1 MQHHRLITGPFLIVG
16 ALWFAG
22 NVAVLSEPAR
32 ADENAFTL
40 AKLRKVR
47 KEMTHRK
54 RRIIF
59 NNDGDDFEGHAGKD
73 NNRTEESAAM
83 TATPEGLLK
92 LRTTALLGSQV
103 DTIFY
108 SSVYGL
114 RLLYRDS
121 AFKRIYEFPDR
132 KPKRREVGIRN
143 CQALITNYGMDNLE
157 VMIDCAR
164 KNDLEIFFSNRM
176 NDNHDWY
183 FPGFLSAIK
192 VRHPEYTIGHA
203 DANASGTQSPEKTLR
218 LMLQGKQGETALN
231 FELPVIR
238 NLTVAAMREICRNYD
253 IDGIDLDYFRFFKLF
268 PDPVGPEEME
278 LLTDMMRKMR
288 IMTEEEGLRR
298 GRPILIATRA
308 INSLDRCLNWGMDF
322 ETWLEEDLIDIIM
335 PIHVSKQLG
344 SLEGFYKLARRY
356 DVPIYPCVRY
366 HAVYQHSWE
375 ECRGEAM
382 TRFAE
387 GADGIT
393 TFNKF
398 DPNHQM
404 WWELG
409 DPQVLRALDKT
420 YTCPQYL
427 PVTLTKDEC
436 KPIRLLVAEDLKSNP
451 PEGKRRSIVLRI
463 HVTGLTTPRDLQVR
477 LNDQRI
483 EPIRKWDA
491 SPTPAESSQA
501 PPDDQHTWIE
511 FAPAAALFTE
521 PENLLTASVTPQN
534 GPVTIDDVELR
545 VVLVDAEV
553 IQLATGGKTNYQI
566 VVADEPAVQIQA
578 AANELAEFLRQ
589 VTGAHF
595 PVIKASSAASKPRIL
610 VGPSKALDLP
620 VDWAGLGPEGFV
632 IQTLG
637 KNLVIAGGPR
647 RGTINGVYTFLE
659 NVVGCRWYTP
669 KFSVIPRKEVLAINP
684 LDIRT
689 VPPFES
695 RQTWRFMAPHG
706 DANANWLARQRLNML
721 HPAERWYP
729 LIDSN
734 PKLAG
739 CMTYISSFG
748 HTLGHNKLLPYAEFD
763 KHPEYFA
770 LVNGE
775 RRKTG
780 QPCMTNPDA
789 VRLIVQNA
797 RRWLNNDPQG
807 DILSISQPDGDFE
820 LTACQCSKC
829 SAAFEKYGPTGA
841 LMRFV
846 NRVAQACLTNSP
858 VQGELYPDLF
868 YVRQNGRPGSGG
880 TYDLF
885 RSDGTTLAEQAR
897 NLSAAGTGNGI
908 LQTALTGGGNLVVMR
923 HHDTHLDLFR
933 YDGNTLAPLNSG
945 LELAGVDDGILGM
958 VASADGGIVVS
969 RQVAD
974 KFDLLRYNVD
984 PDPGKPYYPN
994 IGVERTGNGL
1004 ASTDDGIL
1012 AMVAT
1017 TSGHVVL
1024 LRQTGTAFDLLRY
1037 DTAPRSDTPGYPH
1050 IIEVNRVVSAAGVD
1064 DGILAMVA
1072 TPDDHVVVARQHQGQ
1087 LDLLHYDTAPA
1098 EDHPNYP
1105 HIAEVNRLTSGT
1117 SVDDGFL
1124 GMVATATGDI
1134 VTAHRRAGVA
1144 HITRY
1149 DVTPAETNPGHPNVV
1164 KLVGNHDA
1172 MPLEGGFLG
1181 MAALGNGNIVLAR
1194 KYDGVIELFVYDGI
1208 SLTPITDFTTDA
1220 HLGANDCLA
1229 GLTGFLG
1236 EIAGTAAN
1244 DGSDDIAV
1252 DLEKDHSDILIDTF
1266 AYHWTRKPPQGVTMH
1281 DNVVVRYSPGGAIC
1295 THHGL
1300 DECSYNRSVAAYK
1313 DLLEW
1318 TRISPRVWVWYYAH
1332 GGDKMH
1338 PLPHFSSLSHNFKLM
1353 RAAGVQGI
1361 FVQTDFG
1368 SERIEGG
1375 GLLELQSYLLA
1386 KLMWDPDYDVQAGI
1400 EEFCRACYGA
1410 AAPQMI
1416 AFVKM
1421 ANNAATYTG
1430 SPRQHYTENE
1440 VQQFPGFHCPG
1451 GAMVAIKQAKLAEMD
1466 KLFEQAETAVSS
1478 DPDSLER
1485 VQLVRLAAQYVI
1497 LLYAGKDD
1505 PLREKAIRDFF
1516 PLAAR
1521 QGITKL
1527 RLPVNRREVSIDT
1540 FRKSHL
1546 GLESDQQQ

>member
-1 MQHHRLITGPFLIVG
+1 M
-16 ALWFAG
+16 
-22 NVAVLSEPAR
+22 AVLSESVQAK
-32 ADENAFTL
+32 ENAFTL
-40 AKLRKVR
+40 AELRKVR

-59 NNDGDDFEGHAGKD
+59 NNDGDDFEGHGGKN
-73 NNRTEESAAM
+73 NNRTKESAAM

-92 LRTTALLGSQV
+92 LRTTALLDSQV

-114 RLLYRDS
+114 RLMYRDS

-143 CQALITNYGMDNLE
+143 YQALITNYGMDNLE

-203 DANASGTQSPEKTLR
+203 DANATGTQSPEETLR

-231 FELPVIR
+231 FGLPVIR
-238 NLTVAAMREICRNYD
+238 DLTVAAMQEICRNYD

-268 PDPVGPEEME
+268 PDPVGPEQIE

-288 IMTEEEGLRR
+288 VMTEEEGLRR
-298 GRPILIATRA
+298 GRPILISARA
-308 INSLDRCLNWGMDF
+308 INSLDRCLNWGIDF

-344 SLEGFYKLARRY
+344 SLEGFYELARKY

-366 HAVYQHSWE
+366 DAAYQHSWE
-375 ECRGEAM
+375 KCRGEAM

-398 DPNHQM
+398 DPTHQM

-409 DPQVLRALDKT
+409 DPQALGNLDKT

-427 PVTLTKDEC
+427 PVTVTENAS
-436 KPIRLLVAEDLKSNP
+436 KPMRLLVAEDLNSTP
-451 PEGKRRSIVLRI
+451 PEGKRRSIALRI
-463 HVTGLTTPRDLQVR
+463 HATGLLRPRDLQVE
-477 LNDQRI
+477 LNGQRI
-483 EPIRKWDA
+483 EPITKWNA
-491 SPTPAESSQA
+491 SPTPIKSGQA
-501 PPDDQHTWIE
+501 PPEGLATWIE
-511 FAPAAALFTE
+511 FTPAAALFTE
-521 PENLLTASVTPQN
+521 SENLLTASVQPQN
-534 GPVTIDDVELR
+534 GPVTIDDIELR
-545 VVLVDAEV
+545 VVLVNTEV
-553 IQLATGGKTNYQI
+553 IQLAAGGKTNYQI
-566 VVADEPAVQIQA
+566 VVADTPAVQVQA
-578 AANELAEFLRQ
+578 AADELAEFLRQ
-589 VTGAHF
+589 VTGASF
-595 PVIKASSAASKPRIL
+595 PVVKASRAAGKPQIL
-610 VGPSKALDLP
+610 VGPSQAVDGLDLP

-632 IQTLG
+632 IQTAA

-659 NVVGCRWYTP
+659 DVIGCRWYTP
-669 KFSVIPRKEVLAINP
+669 KFSVIPHKEMLSIDP

-706 DANANWLARQRLNML
+706 DANADWLARQRLNLL
-721 HPAERWYP
+721 HPAPKWYP

-763 KHPEYFA
+763 QHPEYFA

-780 QPCMTNPDA
+780 QPCMTNPYA
-789 VRLIVQNA
+789 MRLIVRNA
-797 RRWLNNDPQG
+797 RRWLNEDPQG

-820 LTACQCSKC
+820 LTACQCPKC
-829 SAAFEKYGPTGA
+829 SAAFEKYGHTGA

-846 NRVAQACLTNSP
+846 NQVTQACLTNSP
-858 VQGELYPDLF
+858 LQGELNPDLF
-868 YVRQNGRPGSGG
+868 YVRQNGQPDSGG

-885 RSDGTTLAEQAR
+885 RSDPTTLAEPFR
-897 NLSAAGTGNGI
+897 NLSANGTGDGV
-908 LQTALTGGGNLVVMR
+908 LRTALTSGGNLVVMR
-923 HHDTHLDLFR
+923 NHDEHFDLFR
-933 YDGNTLAPLNSG
+933 YDRSTLSPLNSG
-945 LELAGVDDGILGM
+945 LNLAGVDDGILDM
-958 VASADGGIVVS
+958 VATADGRIVVL
-969 RQVAD
+969 RQVANQL
-974 KFDLLRYNVD
+974 DLLRYNVA
-984 PDPGKPYYPN
+984 PDPAKPYHPN
-994 IGVERTGNGL
+994 IGVESTGNGL
-1004 ASTDDGIL
+1004 AGIDDGIL
-1012 AMVAT
+1012 EMVAT
-1017 TSGHVVL
+1017 TGGHVVL
-1024 LRQTGTAFDLLRY
+1024 LRQNGTTFDLLRY
-1037 DTAPRSDTPGYPH
+1037 ETAPHSDTPGDPH
-1050 IIEVNRVVSAAGVD
+1050 IREVNRLVSAVGLD
-1064 DGILAMVA
+1064 DGVLAMVA
-1072 TPDDHVVVARQHQGQ
+1072 TADDHVVVARQYQGT
-1087 LDLLHYDTAPA
+1087 LDLLHFDTAPD
-1098 EDHPNYP
+1098 ENHPDYP
-1105 HIAEVNRLTSGT
+1105 HITEVNRLTSGT
-1117 SVDDGFL
+1117 KVEDGFL
-1124 GMVATATGDI
+1124 GMVGTATGDVVI
-1134 VTAHRRAGVA
+1134 AHRRAGVA

-1149 DVTPAETNPGHPNVV
+1149 DVTPAATHPGHPNVA
-1164 KLVGNHDA
+1164 KLESNHDA

-1181 MAALGNGNIVLAR
+1181 MTALGNGNLVLAR
-1194 KYDGVIELFVYDGI
+1194 NHDGVIQIFVYDAV
-1208 SLTPITDFTTDA
+1208 SLTRITNFSTDV
-1220 HLGANDCLA
+1220 HLGANDRLV
-1229 GLTGFLG
+1229 GLSGFLG
-1236 EIAGTAAN
+1236 KMTDPAAKN
-1244 DGSDDIAV
+1244 GPEDIAV
-1252 DLEKDHSDILIDTF
+1252 DLQQDRSDILIDTF

-1281 DNVVVRYSPGGAIC
+1281 NNVVVRYSPGGAIC
-1295 THHGL
+1295 THHGF
-1300 DECSYNRSVAAYK
+1300 DACSYNRSVAAYE

-1353 RAAGVQGI
+1353 RTAGVQGI

-1368 SERIEGG
+1368 SERIEAG

-1386 KLMWDPDYDVQAGI
+1386 KLMWNPDYDVEAGI
-1400 EEFCRACYGA
+1400 EEFCQACYGA
-1410 AAPQMI
+1410 AAPQVI

-1421 ANNAATYTG
+1421 VNDADTYTG
-1430 SPRQHYTENE
+1430 TPRQHYTENE
-1440 VQQFPGFHCPG
+1440 IQQFPGFHAPG

-1466 KLFEQAETAVSS
+1466 RLFEQAETAVAG

-1485 VQLVRLAAQYVI
+1485 VRLARLAAQYVI
-1497 LLYAGKDD
+1497 LLYAAKED

-1527 RLPVNRREVSIDT
+1527 RLPVSRREVSIDA

-1546 GLESDQQQ
+1546 GLESDQPQ